1 MTEKDENDHFTH
13 ISADDVRFKPIM
25 QREQAWYVVGE
36 MLMKTEI
43 KIRKKQRKKET
54 NKQKWKNQFKNMK
67 WN

>member
-13 ISADDVRFKPIM
+13 ISADDGRFKPIM

-43 KIRKKQRKKET
+43 KIRKKQRKKER
-54 NKQKWKNQFKNMK
+54 NKQK
-67 WN
+67 